1 MVRKLLPNLN
11 HITEDLKPLAIEVKK
26 LTPDPAN
33 AMDHDERSIDEIKSS
48 LVAFGQRKPI
58 VCQVAKS
65 GILIKAG
72 NGTYEAAKQLGWE
85 HIAAVKIKE
94 DNTTATGYAIA
105 DNRTAQF
112 GKWNPESL
120 DKLFK
125 SFDGTQFSSESL
137 GWNQDE
143 LNEVLKSPSV
153 IPVEL
158 NIDIHEKGSRFS
170 FPINEEL
177 NIKIKDQ
184 ILRRYELIEEFFDK
198 EPELRKAVWE
208 SIILRLEKEN
218 DESIID
224 KS

>member
-1 MVRKLLPNLN
+1 MSKKKAAKSSRKLLPNLN

-26 LTPDPAN
+26 LTSDPAN

-58 VCQVAKS
+58 VCQVSKN
-65 GILIKAG
+65 GILIRAG

-112 GKWNPESL
+112 GKWNPENL

-125 SFDGTQFSSESL
+125 SFDGTQFSSASL
-137 GWNQDE
+137 GWNPDE
-143 LNEVLKSPSV
+143 LKFIVGNWNSDISGMDKIKSNLDGIVSV
-153 IPVEL
+153 IKIICPQE
-158 NIDIHEKGSRFS
+158 IK
-170 FPINEEL
+170 EEVF
-177 NIKIKDQ
+177 NYIKDV
-184 ILRRYELIEEFFDK
+184 LSESSFEGVSIE
-198 EPELRKAVWE
+198 
-208 SIILRLEKEN
+208 
-218 DESIID
+218 
-224 KS
+224 